1 MNQAIHRNGLKAISC
16 SQSFQV
22 NREVKVN
29 TKASCS
35 LARGNSAEQRMRDFL
50 KSRDF
55 GAIWRSVYRDGN
67 IRVDAK

>member
-1 MNQAIHRNGLKAISC
+1 MNQAIHSNGLKAISY
-16 SQSFQV
+16 SQSFQI
-22 NREVKVN
+22 NREVEVD
-29 TKASCS
+29 TKSNPS

-55 GAIWRSVYRDGN
+55 GGIWRSVYRDDN

>member
-1 MNQAIHRNGLKAISC
+1 MNQAIHRHGLKAISC
-16 SQSFQV
+16 SQSFQK

-29 TKASCS
+29 TKPNSS

-55 GAIWRSVYRDGN
+55 GGIWRSVYRDDN
-67 IRVDAK
+67 IRADAK